1 MDFSQINK
9 LSAKS
14 FNDQKNLIKRIGKGQ
29 TVHCADCGQVLQ
41 LRVPG
46 KNPRQQEQEAL
57 YGIHC
62 PRGCTDIELEFEA

>member
-1 MDFSQINK
+1 MDFSQVNK

-14 FNDQKNLIKRIGKGQ
+14 FNDQKSLIKRIGNGQ

-46 KNPRQQEQEAL
+46 KSQRDDAR
-57 YGIHC
+57 YGIRC
-62 PRGCTDIELEFEA
+62 TKGCTDIELEFEV